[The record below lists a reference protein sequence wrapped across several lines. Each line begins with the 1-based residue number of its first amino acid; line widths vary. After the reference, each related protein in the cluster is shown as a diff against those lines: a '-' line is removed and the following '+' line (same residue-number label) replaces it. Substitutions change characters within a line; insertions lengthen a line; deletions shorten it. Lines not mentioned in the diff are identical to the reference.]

1 MPEQQTSQQAQ
12 AVETIEL
19 NDFEALLNK
28 EFRPKTEE
36 ARSAVQQAVGTL
48 ATQALGKANLIS
60 EDVISTVESMIA
72 ELDKKLSAQLN
83 LILHNAEFQKLE
95 SAWRGLHY
103 LVSNTETD
111 SHLKIRVMNISKDEV
126 AKSIRKFKGAAWDQN
141 PLFKKLY
148 EDEFGSPGGEPF
160 GALVADFYFSHQPK
174 DVEILK
180 GMGQICAASH
190 CPMISAV
197 DPALMNMDSWQELAN
212 PRDLTKIFQT
222 PEYAAWRSLRQ
233 SDDSRYLALT
243 MPRVLSRLPYG
254 AKTTPVEGFAFEEE
268 TGAGD
273 NSAYTWMNAA
283 YAMGAN
289 INRAFKKYGWCASIR
304 GVESGGAVEAL
315 PCHTFPTDDGGVSM
329 KCPTEI
335 AITDRR
341 EAELSQNGMLPLCHW
356 KNTDY
361 AVFLGGQTLNEPTV
375 YDDADASSNARL
387 SSRLP
392 YIFATSRFSHFL
404 KCIVRDKVG
413 SFKSRE
419 DMQKWLS
426 NWIAQY
432 VTADPNAGEE
442 IKARYPLA
450 AADVVVEDVAG
461 NPGYYSAKFYLR
473 PHFQLEGLTA
483 SLRLVTKLP
492 SEKK

>member
-1 MPEQQTSQQAQ
+1 MPEQQTSTQAQ

-83 LILHNAEFQKLE
+83 LVLHHPDFQKLE

-111 SHLKIRVMNISKDEV
+111 SRLKIRVMNISKDEV

-160 GALVADFYFSHQPK
+160 GALVADFYFSHLPK

-197 DPALMNMDSWQELAN
+197 DPSLMNMDSWQELAN

-222 PEYAAWRSLRQ
+222 PEYVAWRSLRQ
-233 SDDSRYLALT
+233 SEDSRYLALT

-304 GVESGGAVEAL
+304 GVESGGAVQSL
-315 PCHTFPTDDGGVSM
+315 PCHTFPTDDGGVAM

-426 NWIAQY
+426 NWIAKY

-442 IKARYPLA
+442 VKARYPLA
-450 AADVVVEDVAG
+450 AADVVVEDVEG

>member
-1 MPEQQTSQQAQ
+1 MPEQQINQAQ
-12 AVETIEL
+12 EAATIEL

-28 EFRPKTEE
+28 EFRPKTDE

-72 ELDKKLSAQLN
+72 ELDKKLSAQMN
-83 LILHNAEFQKLE
+83 LILHHPEFQKLE

-111 SHLKIRVMNISKDEV
+111 SRLKIRVMNISKDEI

-160 GALVADFYFSHQPK
+160 GALVADFYFSHLPK

-197 DPALMNMDSWQELAN
+197 DPSLMNMDSWQELAN

-304 GVESGGAVEAL
+304 GVESGGAVESL
-315 PCHTFPTDDGGVSM
+315 PCHTFPTDDGGVAM

-375 YDDADASSNARL
+375 YDDADATSNARL

-392 YIFATSRFSHFL
+392 YIFATSRFSHYL

-442 IKARYPLA
+442 VKARYPLA
-450 AADVVVEDVAG
+450 AADVNVEDVDG